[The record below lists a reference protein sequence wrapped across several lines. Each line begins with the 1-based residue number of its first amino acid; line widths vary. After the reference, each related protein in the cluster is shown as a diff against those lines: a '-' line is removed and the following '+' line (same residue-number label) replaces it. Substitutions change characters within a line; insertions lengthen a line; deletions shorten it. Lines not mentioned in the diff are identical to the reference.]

1 MKSAGAA
8 GVGARR
14 QGVGR
19 TGVFLDPAPDA
30 VTLLIADG
38 RLRFELPKTTM
49 LPPMPEPT
57 TTTPRE
63 RNLFEAYLHGLSV
76 LAMLIAGTLGI
87 VMLLLWLCGEPPSV
101 GPSLCVVA
109 LLLGSGV
116 LRFYARLA
124 RET

>member
-1 MKSAGAA
+1 M
-8 GVGARR
+8 
-14 QGVGR
+14 
-19 TGVFLDPAPDA
+19 
-30 VTLLIADG
+30 
-38 RLRFELPKTTM
+38 LR
-49 LPPMPEPT
+49 PMQEPT

-63 RNLFEAYLHGLSV
+63 RNLIQAYLHGLSV
-76 LAMLIAGTLGI
+76 LGLLIAGTLGF
-87 VMLLLWLCGEPPSV
+87 VLLLLWLCGEPPSV